1 MKRIGLSI
9 VALVSAVCLWAVP
22 AYRGWQ
28 TKAQPNGT
36 EITVRQIGDEFFHYW
51 ETEDGQIA
59 EEQADGTF
67 VITGERVPT
76 AEQAAAKHQAAKAM
90 HYTPHK
96 AIGQLNL
103 APRGLL
109 VLVQFSNVSFAAG
122 NDSTAFSNM
131 LNQAGYNYNG
141 ATGSAIDY
149 FKAQSNNQYSPA
161 FDVVGPV
168 TLPNTRVYYGEEGTI
183 GGYKQDDMYIADFV
197 IDAVAAADAMGC
209 DFSQYDND
217 HNGYVDFVYFIYA
230 GKGQANGGTS
240 ETIWPHNWELNSALY
255 FHQTH
260 GTSGYSYTSNATNL
274 PTYDGKRINNYACS
288 AELRKDGER
297 SGIGTFCHEFGHVM
311 GLPDYY
317 VTTDDASNKNK
328 YYDPGAWSIM
338 DYGSYNNNE
347 MTPPNYSA
355 FDKYYMGWLTPDV
368 LAKNA
373 QLDVTLTTDYA
384 SAYQINGGSTLK
396 AVKTEQRLWYLENR
410 QKTGW
415 DTYLPGHGMLAW
427 EVTYSNSNWK
437 NNAPNNEDVGY
448 TIVTAND
455 ITRPYTPCEYFTDE
469 NSTSGTPFPGT
480 SNVTV
485 FTPAT
490 GCALTNIAEN
500 AGVITFKYNGGAVN
514 YWTYEVDATNCTA
527 SSESGQVDKG
537 DALNL
542 TITANPGYT
551 LDSEECWAVEMG
563 NDELDYGTG
572 FTYDASSGAFSI
584 PAVTG
589 NVYIIAMA
597 QEVPMTIRWM
607 ANGEEYTT
615 TNTSAGGKLVLP
627 ATDPTPC
634 DDKVFIGWT
643 ATAGYESETTAPT
656 LVKAG
661 DDATETTYY
670 AVYAT
675 EGGSSE
681 TTLEKATS
689 ISVGDKVVFVCEN
702 ASNEMTSIDSYGVGT
717 SYSGT
722 PAGTLVFDVTAG
734 STSGKYSFKNGDDYI
749 AWSSGNTLNLSEY
762 HNAYSSWSVT
772 ISNNGNATI
781 ANAQTSGRIILWN
794 VNSPRFAAY
803 VDKSIGTN
811 FYAIQLYKVMGGIT
825 YSDYS
830 TSCIPPTKYAITIN
844 ETTNGSVTTTP
855 VDEAAAGKTVTI
867 TATPDTHYHLATIA
881 VKDAENADVALSG
894 EGNSRTF
901 VMPEKAVTVSASFAE
916 DDKYTVRFF
925 DKGEVIS
932 SEQYFMGETA
942 EKPADPTASCA
953 EYTFVGWW
961 TAELEA
967 DNTEAK
973 TWVTNFTV
981 TGAQD
986 YYAIYSKTVQSESGL
1001 ASFDGTN
1008 GGTFKIYAQV
1018 GETTYYATTISSNKL
1033 QSTTTESNAAEFT
1046 FKKVDGGFT
1055 IKTGEDYLKYS
1066 GSKTDVSLQSS
1077 AYTWSI
1083 EESPLTGYGTWR
1095 VNSGTSGRAL
1105 AFSAGSSNVFGG
1117 YATSNIGTTNNG
1129 ATYYDLEIGGGVPAS
1144 TTYYSSTVTCATT
1157 DFKQVEK
1164 VEKAV
1169 KVLENGQ
1176 IILIVGNNKYTI
1188 FGQKIQ

>member
-67 VITGERVPT
+67 VITGERVPST
-76 AEQAAAKHQAAKAM
+76 EQAVAKRQAAKAM
-90 HYTPHK
+90 HSTPHK

-131 LNQAGYNYNG
+131 LNQPGYNYNG

-149 FKAQSNNQYSPA
+149 FKAQSNNQYSPV

-217 HNGYVDFVYFIYA
+217 HNGYVDFVYFIFA
-230 GKGQANGGTS
+230 GKSQASGGTS

-288 AELRKDGER
+288 AELREDGER

-317 VTTDDASNKNK
+317 VTTNDASNKGK

-396 AVKTEQRLWYLENR
+396 AVRTEQRLWYLENR

-427 EVTYSNSNWK
+427 EVTYNNSNWE

-480 SNVTV
+480 SNVTA
-485 FTPAT
+485 FIPAT

-500 AGVITFKYNGGAVN
+500 DGVITFKYNGGAVN

-542 TITANPGYT
+542 TITASPGYT

-572 FTYDASSGAFSI
+572 FIYDASNGAFSI

-589 NVYIIAMA
+589 YVYIIAIA

-615 TNTSAGGKLVLP
+615 TNTAAGKLVLP

-661 DDATETTYY
+661 DVATETTYY

-675 EGGSSE
+675 EEGDGSQTEAYGFENTDDATNWVIDGPTKSSSY
-681 TTLEKATS
+681 KAS
-689 ISVGDKVVFVCEN
+689 G
-702 ASNEMTSIDSYGVGT
+702 
-717 SYSGT
+717 SYSGMINT
-722 PAGTLVFDVTAG
+722 ANTYVQYKNKVAVTNF
-734 STSGKYSFKNGDDYI
+734 SYKFTK
-749 AWSSGNTLNLSEY
+749 SS
-762 HNAYSSWSVT
+762 
-772 ISNNGNATI
+772 SNNNYNVYI
-781 ANAQTSGRIILWN
+781 ETSEDGKNWTTVKTDAMSSFN
-794 VNSPRFAAY
+794 NSTTFKSISKDFDGSKELYVRFHCYNTTAVRY
-803 VDKSIGTN
+803 VDDISIT
-811 FYAIQLYKVMGGIT
+811 YGGAT
-825 YSDYS
+825 YSDYT
-830 TSCIPPTKYAITIN
+830 TSCVPVPKYAITIN
-844 ETTNGSVTTTP
+844 ETTNGSVTTAP
-855 VDEAAAGKTVTI
+855 AGEAAAGKTVTI
-867 TATPDTHYHLATIA
+867 TATPDTHYHLATIS

-894 EGNSRTF
+894 EGDTRTF
-901 VMPEKAVTVSASFAE
+901 VMPEKAVTISATFAE
-916 DDKYTVRFF
+916 DDKYMVRFF
-925 DKGEVIS
+925 DKGEEIS

-981 TGAQD
+981 SGAQD

-1018 GETTYYATTISSNKL
+1018 GETTYYATTISNNKL

-1046 FKKVDGGFT
+1046 FKKVEGGFT
-1055 IKTGEDYLKYS
+1055 IKTGEDYLKYN

-1095 VNSGTSGRAL
+1095 VNSGTIGRAL

-1129 ATYYDLEIGGGVPAS
+1129 ATYYDLEIGGGAPAS
-1144 TTYYSSTVTCATT
+1144 TTYYSSAVTCATT
-1157 DFKQVEK
+1157 DFEQVEK

-1176 IILIVGNNKYTI
+1176 IILIVGDNKYTI

>member
-76 AEQAAAKHQAAKAM
+76 AEQAAAKRQAAKAM
-90 HYTPHK
+90 HSTPHK

-149 FKAQSNNQYSPA
+149 FKAQSNNQYSPV

-197 IDAVAAADAMGC
+197 IDAVAAADAIGC

-217 HNGYVDFVYFIYA
+217 HNGYVDFVYFIFA
-230 GKGQANGGTS
+230 GKSQASGGTS

-288 AELRKDGER
+288 AELREDGER

-317 VTTDDASNKNK
+317 VTTNDASNKGK

-373 QLDVTLTTDYA
+373 QLDVTLTTDYT
-384 SAYQINGGSTLK
+384 SAYQINGGNMLK
-396 AVKTEQRLWYLENR
+396 TVKTEQRLWYLENR

-427 EVTYSNSNWK
+427 EVTYNNSNWE

-455 ITRPYTPCEYFTDE
+455 ITRPYTPCEYFTNE

-480 SNVTV
+480 SNVTA

-500 AGVITFKYNGGAVN
+500 DGVITFKYNGGAVN

-572 FTYDASSGAFSI
+572 FTYDASNGAFSI

-597 QEVPMTIRWM
+597 QEVPMTITWM

-643 ATAGYESETTAPT
+643 ATANYQSETTAPT

-675 EGGSSE
+675 EEGDGSQTEAYGFENTDDATNWIIDGPTKSSSY
-681 TTLEKATS
+681 KAS
-689 ISVGDKVVFVCEN
+689 G
-702 ASNEMTSIDSYGVGT
+702 
-717 SYSGT
+717 SYSGMINT
-722 PAGTLVFDVTAG
+722 ANTYVQYKNKVAVTNF
-734 STSGKYSFKNGDDYI
+734 SYKFTK
-749 AWSSGNTLNLSEY
+749 SS
-762 HNAYSSWSVT
+762 
-772 ISNNGNATI
+772 SNNNYNVYI
-781 ANAQTSGRIILWN
+781 ETSEDGKNWTTVKTDAMSSFN
-794 VNSPRFAAY
+794 NSTTFKSISKDFDGSKELYVRFHCYNTTAVRY
-803 VDKSIGTN
+803 VDDIS
-811 FYAIQLYKVMGGIT
+811 IT
-825 YSDYS
+825 YGGATYTDYT
-830 TSCIPPTKYAITIN
+830 TSCVPVTKYAITIN
-844 ETTNGSVTTTP
+844 ETTNGSVTTAP
-855 VDEAAAGKTVTI
+855 ADEAAAGKTVTI

-973 TWVTNFTV
+973 TWVMNFTV
-981 TGAQD
+981 SGAQD
-986 YYAIYSKTVQSESGL
+986 YYAIYSKTVTSGPT
-1001 ASFDGTN
+1001 SSTVTFTPGTDTGETSVTKDN
-1008 GGTFKIYAQV
+1008 VKCSMTTMDNDSYYQIYANYSGTFSCSTLNITKIEFTCTASGKSKYGPGNASANVGSYSYSGDTGTWTGDAASVTLSTSAQIRMTSLSITIG
-1018 GETTYYATTISSNKL
+1018 GET
-1033 QSTTTESNAAEFT
+1033 
-1046 FKKVDGGFT
+1046 
-1055 IKTGEDYLKYS
+1055 
-1066 GSKTDVSLQSS
+1066 
-1077 AYTWSI
+1077 
-1083 EESPLTGYGTWR
+1083 
-1095 VNSGTSGRAL
+1095 
-1105 AFSAGSSNVFGG
+1105 
-1117 YATSNIGTTNNG
+1117 
-1129 ATYYDLEIGGGVPAS
+1129 S
-1144 TTYYSSTVTCATT
+1144 TTYYSSAVTCATT
-1157 DFKQVEK
+1157 DFEQVEK

-1176 IILIVGNNKYTI
+1176 IILIVGDNKYTI
-1188 FGQKIQ
+1188 SGQKIQ